1 MKKNIQVFDVKTG
14 CRKVL
19 FSILL
24 KMKKS
29 TYYIIFS
36 FLLQIVAGS
45 NYLGAGYEVRLR
57 ISLLGDLEP
66 LKSYLRRFRFFI
78 Y

>member
-1 MKKNIQVFDVKTG
+1 MLKRGAEKCF
-14 CRKVL
+14 

-66 LKSYLRRFRFFI
+66 LKSYLRRFRFLFI
-78 Y
+78 KQ